1 MRIRRT
7 GRPRR
12 ASAILGALAAATAL
26 GAAAPAAEACGGVER
41 YRAEIPRSGERTA
54 LAIGDSI
61 MLGAVGQLSRRGFE
75 VDVRGCRQFSEG
87 LSVLA
92 ARRRSLPTVVVMA
105 LGTNWTVERRQ
116 VRRALITI
124 GRERVLGLVTP
135 REVGGVASSDQA
147 VMRAAGERWP
157 RRVRVLDWVRYSSGH
172 SNWFW
177 SDGLHLQP
185 RGARALTRLMA
196 PALGWAPPDYDAP
209 PPAVSAGSAPGAAS
223 G

>member
-1 MRIRRT
+1 M
-7 GRPRR
+7 
-12 ASAILGALAAATAL
+12 AV
-26 GAAAPAAEACGGVER
+26 PAAEACGGVER
-41 YRAEIPRSGERTA
+41 YRAEAPRSGERSA

-61 MLGAVGQLSRRGFE
+61 MLGAVNQLSSRGFE

-92 ARRRSLPTVVVMA
+92 ARARAGSLPRVVVMA

-116 VRRALITI
+116 VRRALITL

-135 REVGGVASSDQA
+135 REVGGVASSDQS
-147 VMRAAGERWP
+147 VMREAGERWR
-157 RRVRVLDWVRYSSGH
+157 RRVKVLDWVRYSSGH

-196 PALGWAPPDYDAP
+196 PALKWPAPDYDAP
-209 PPAVSAGSAPGAAS
+209 APAQPGVRAGSARGAAS
-223 G
+223 R

>member
-1 MRIRRT
+1 
-7 GRPRR
+7 
-12 ASAILGALAAATAL
+12 
-26 GAAAPAAEACGGVER
+26 
-41 YRAEIPRSGERTA
+41 
-54 LAIGDSI
+54 

-92 ARRRSLPTVVVMA
+92 TRRRSLPTVVVVA
-105 LGTNWTVERRQ
+105 LGSNWTVERRQ